1 MSALRSEP
9 FLWIHLSGIAL
20 FPALLEVVW
29 AGLAIGSPG
38 SFSTLE
44 LVLIAIIGI
53 LPVLLM
59 QLIRPFEIFSIL
71 LFALKPEC
79 LSLEQRQILAVF
91 RTTKLKFLSAIAAGI
106 MILLL
111 WLLYSLSPLAIG
123 LASFFPQSHVLGL
136 EIAILAFLGSNL
148 FLQVPISV
156 LAVLL
161 TKKSQ
166 LATMEPYPVD
176 KINQDFTVPGIKVN
190 QILWFLDR

>member
-20 FPALLEVVW
+20 FPALLELVW
-29 AGLAIGSPG
+29 VGLAMGSPG
-38 SFSTLE
+38 SFSALE
-44 LVLIAIIGI
+44 LVLIAIMGVV
-53 LPVLLM
+53 PVLWM

-91 RTTKLKFLSAIAAGI
+91 KTAKLKFLSTIAAGI
-106 MILLL
+106 MVIVL
-111 WLLYSLSPLAIG
+111 WLLYSLCPLAIG
-123 LASFFPQSHVLGL
+123 LASFLPQSRILGL
-136 EIAILAFLGSNL
+136 VIAILAFLGSNL
-148 FLQVPISV
+148 FLQVPMSV

-161 TKKSQ
+161 TNKSQ

-176 KINQDFTVPGIKVN
+176 KISQDFTVPGIKVN

>member
-20 FPALLEVVW
+20 FPALLELVW
-29 AGLAIGSPG
+29 VGLAMGSPG
-38 SFSTLE
+38 SFSALE
-44 LVLIAIIGI
+44 LVLIAIMGVV
-53 LPVLLM
+53 PVLWM

-79 LSLEQRQILAVF
+79 LSLEQRQILSVF
-91 RTTKLKFLSAIAAGI
+91 KTAKLKFLSTIAAGI
-106 MILLL
+106 MVIVL
-111 WLLYSLSPLAIG
+111 WLLYSLCPLAIG
-123 LASFFPQSHVLGL
+123 LASFLPQSRILGL
-136 EIAILAFLGSNL
+136 VIAILAFLGSNL
-148 FLQVPISV
+148 FLQVPMSV

-161 TKKSQ
+161 TNKSQ

-176 KINQDFTVPGIKVN
+176 KISQDFTVPGIKVN

>member
-29 AGLAIGSPG
+29 VGLAIGSPG

-161 TKKSQ
+161 TNKSQ

>member
-1 MSALRSEP
+1 MSDLRSEP

-29 AGLAIGSPG
+29 VGLAIGSPG

-136 EIAILAFLGSNL
+136 AISILGFLGSNL

-161 TKKSQ
+161 TNKSQ